1 MFHTRSAGGPYTP
14 LKSHSV
20 HSLHSIREDAGWSVD
35 GEIRSTH
42 TEESAHEER
51 RATLAWLLG
60 SSDAEVRNVLGIV
73 AERKGILLQ
82 QALDDVKKAGASP
95 RPNMER
101 QPTPRTHQYSERSL
115 LLAPVA
121 ESRVSTTSETAVGLQ
136 ASIKEFRQSRERDGP
151 SAVSASTFWRED
163 CTLQFSSPVY
173 LVDEN
178 SEEVILDVIRVGPT
192 DSRCQVEVTTVGGS
206 AQEGEA
212 FRATQVTL
220 TFEPQETLKSVHVEL
235 FDNENWGTHTEF
247 SAKLGE
253 PMGAVL
259 GEYLSE
265 THVKIIDD
273 DVFPSNRFRE
283 EIEGHRLEDIR
294 SELLS
299 EYIYRN
305 FSDPLIRSG
314 TMKMMMVGVLDSLL
328 MMSKLL
334 IHLYILQF
342 VVKTGFPEDEL
353 LLVQDRL
360 GSLYMSMGF
369 LLAFFGLQ
377 HWLHYLAPTWRVAGL
392 SRRVLQH
399 GVLSAFLIY
408 NEESR
413 NLVDNGQIVMAMV
426 YDVPNLVNNGYMNVV
441 NLVNA
446 AGKVLIILAFQIFVP
461 PLMGKRPTLLGL
473 GPALFIPCI
482 TYFFLRCRT
491 PSQTHTLRDAENK
504 ESDLISHVT
513 ESVRTF
519 RLISDFGKGSL
530 ELEKFLDKV
539 GAYNKTIIDSIQLGG
554 NNAKFVEWL
563 TMLSISLYTIWGGME
578 VISGDVELGL
588 YVTNIG
594 VFNAAGAAATDFCH
608 VLLEMQKVTPSLERL
623 VRYINMATDLPKR
636 KDLERHRR
644 VATSRLASETT
655 HERGKGFVLDKL
667 PIIIS
672 ELEFSYPSKLPRS
685 FGGRMELP
693 QGKVLAIA
701 GRCGH
706 GKSTL
711 LRIIA
716 GRNLPRL
723 CSEQSLFFIPS
734 HIQVLYV
741 PHTPIFIHGTLYEN
755 LVHGVRQDRN
765 DDSMDRVLNICERL
779 QLPPVVLN
787 EIMGKK
793 TLERDWSHK
802 LSSTQCQALLLARA
816 FIANPEL
823 LCLEKPTEQF
833 PPAQAESICKLMN
846 EYVHE
851 RGLEVEGEKILFR
864 RPRTC
869 IFTTMRLSCVQSTD
883 QVYIVNRDLGVRVV
897 GSKEVTE
904 EMLQ

>member
-1 MFHTRSAGGPYTP
+1 MGHGP
-14 LKSHSV
+14 
-20 HSLHSIREDAGWSVD
+20 
-35 GEIRSTH
+35 
-42 TEESAHEER
+42 
-51 RATLAWLLG
+51 
-60 SSDAEVRNVLGIV
+60 
-73 AERKGILLQ
+73 
-82 QALDDVKKAGASP
+82 
-95 RPNMER
+95 
-101 QPTPRTHQYSERSL
+101 
-115 LLAPVA
+115 
-121 ESRVSTTSETAVGLQ
+121 
-136 ASIKEFRQSRERDGP
+136 
-151 SAVSASTFWRED
+151 
-163 CTLQFSSPVY
+163 
-173 LVDEN
+173 
-178 SEEVILDVIRVGPT
+178 
-192 DSRCQVEVTTVGGS
+192 
-206 AQEGEA
+206 
-212 FRATQVTL
+212 
-220 TFEPQETLKSVHVEL
+220 
-235 FDNENWGTHTEF
+235 
-247 SAKLGE
+247 
-253 PMGAVL
+253 
-259 GEYLSE
+259 
-265 THVKIIDD
+265 
-273 DVFPSNRFRE
+273 
-283 EIEGHRLEDIR
+283 
-294 SELLS
+294 
-299 EYIYRN
+299 
-305 FSDPLIRSG
+305 
-314 TMKMMMVGVLDSLL
+314 
-328 MMSKLL
+328 
-334 IHLYILQF
+334 
-342 VVKTGFPEDEL
+342 
-353 LLVQDRL
+353 
-360 GSLYMSMGF
+360 
-369 LLAFFGLQ
+369 
-377 HWLHYLAPTWRVAGL
+377 GL
-392 SRRVLQH
+392 S
-399 GVLSAFLIY
+399 
-408 NEESR
+408 
-413 NLVDNGQIVMAMV
+413 
-426 YDVPNLVNNGYMNVV
+426 
-441 NLVNA
+441 
-446 AGKVLIILAFQIFVP
+446 K
-461 PLMGKRPTLLGL
+461 
-473 GPALFIPCI
+473 
-482 TYFFLRCRT
+482 
-491 PSQTHTLRDAENK
+491 AE
-504 ESDLISHVT
+504 
-513 ESVRTF
+513 
-519 RLISDFGKGSL
+519 
-530 ELEKFLDKV
+530 
-539 GAYNKTIIDSIQLGG
+539 DSIQLGG

-594 VFNAAGAAATDFCH
+594 VFNAAGAAATERGGNGGRMALDVGGAVKQQLRRGLRCFCHQDFCH

-644 VATSRLASETT
+644 VATSRLAMPHRCLAE
-655 HERGKGFVLDKL
+655 
-667 PIIIS
+667 IIS

-755 LVHGVRQDRN
+755 LVYGVRQDRN

-846 EYVHE
+846 EYLPEHSGLP
-851 RGLEVEGEKILFR
+851 GLEVEGEKILFR